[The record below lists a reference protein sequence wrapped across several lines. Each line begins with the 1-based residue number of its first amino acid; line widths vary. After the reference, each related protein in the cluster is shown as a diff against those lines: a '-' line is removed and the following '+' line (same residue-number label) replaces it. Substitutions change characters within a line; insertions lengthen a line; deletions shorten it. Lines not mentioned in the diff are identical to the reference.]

1 MKKRLTYTPMV
12 LLIALILMFGTSCS
26 SSDELSMSKDVD
38 KMLEFTSEATDKAEA
53 VAYKL
58 AYDEKLA
65 DDSTGFRTAGSDA
78 EHRAADY
85 LAKEFEKIGLSDVK
99 KEAVTVDKWQFNEAY
114 MTVNY
119 TDQDG
124 KKKTFK
130 LDNMVSYAAQGT
142 KQLGGDYTN
151 LDIVDMGMGCL
162 LYTSPSPRD

>member
-1 MKKRLTYTPMV
+1 MV

-85 LAKEFEKIGLSDVK
+85 LAKEFEKSGFGCE

-124 KKKTFK
+124 KKRRRSSWTIWYPTRRR
-130 LDNMVSYAAQGT
+130 VQSSWAAIT
-142 KQLGGDYTN
+142 PTW
-151 LDIVDMGMGCL
+151 I
-162 LYTSPSPRD
+162 S